1 MTACTRACTVSH
13 ERGIKPPAIV
23 IASGFSIPMHT
34 TLTSFLLVGCGGF
47 IGSALRYAVT
57 LLGQRISTS
66 YPHGTLWANIG
77 GCLLLGVL
85 TALAGRTGTL
95 APPVRLLLATG
106 LCGGFTTMSTFTH
119 EALVFIERAA
129 YLHAAG
135 YIAATLLCCMGS
147 FCAGLYAVTLAT
159 RG

>member
-1 MTACTRACTVSH
+1 
-13 ERGIKPPAIV
+13 
-23 IASGFSIPMHT
+23 MH

-47 IGSALRYAVT
+47 VGSALRYAVT
-57 LLGQRISTS
+57 LLGHRVSLF

-85 TALAGRTGTL
+85 TALAGRSETL
-95 APPVRLLLATG
+95 TPQVRLMLATG
-106 LCGGFTTMSTFTH
+106 LCGGFTTMSSFTQ
-119 EALVFIERAA
+119 EVIFFIERTA
-129 YLHAAG
+129 YLHAAA
-135 YIAATLLCCMGS
+135 YMAATLLCCMGS

>member
-1 MTACTRACTVSH
+1 
-13 ERGIKPPAIV
+13 
-23 IASGFSIPMHT
+23 MHT

-135 YIAATLLCCMGS
+135 YIAATLLCCMDS